1 MFKKKTAL
9 NVRPEPPSFAEIM
22 EDINSAESND
32 IIFAQYNTGM
42 KGCPLS
48 GSKGGYVIVVVFCLF
63 TMHVS
68 LGSGPL

>member
-42 KGCPLS
+42 KVCPLS
-48 GSKGGYVIVVVFCLF
+48 GSKGGYVIVVVFLSVYYAC
-63 TMHVS
+63 MSVC
-68 LGSGPL
+68 